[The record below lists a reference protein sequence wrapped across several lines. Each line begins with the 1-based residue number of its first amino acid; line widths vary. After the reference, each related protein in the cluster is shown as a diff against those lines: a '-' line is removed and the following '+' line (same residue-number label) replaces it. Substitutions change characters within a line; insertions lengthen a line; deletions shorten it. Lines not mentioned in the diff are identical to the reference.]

1 MLVVDFENKGRSGL
15 HQNVGQ
21 IQKIID
27 YILVST

>member
-27 YILVST
+27 YLLMAS

>member
-21 IQKIID
+21 IQKFID

>member
-1 MLVVDFENKGRSGL
+1 MLVVDFENKGRNRL

-27 YILVST
+27 HILVST